1 MILSVI
7 LLSCESLVLPK
18 ENAAKNDIYCF
29 KIHLRFK
36 LWCCKVEGFT
46 QKSKQNYQV
55 SFLLSIDDFLFKY
68 IEPIKI

>member
-18 ENAAKNDIYCF
+18 ENAAKNDIY
-29 KIHLRFK
+29 
-36 LWCCKVEGFT
+36 WCCKVEGFT
-46 QKSKQNYQV
+46 QKSKPNYQV